1 MRFYIHAHDTLPTRR
16 QIISCHVAVAGAE
29 ASTTK
34 FNSYM
39 KSSRADSKST
49 PGVSDISS
57 SSSST
62 DEPRPRTHMDIR
74 QKKTS
79 SGRGR
84 ALNTQG
90 TMRMKYILGF
100 GGYHHGRR
108 SFSLNPGGIVSCCWC
123 HEPTSDYGSCLED
136 RQLCDEHVLEHR
148 VRPVVLP
155 LRGPDRHLPVEEVHD
170 LDLQRQQ
177 EARQVGT

>member
-100 GGYHHGRR
+100 GGHHHGMAAEVSPSTRGGSSLVVGVMNR
-108 SFSLNPGGIVSCCWC
+108 LPTTVHAWKTASFAMSMSSNTVS
-123 HEPTSDYGSCLED
+123 
-136 RQLCDEHVLEHR
+136 VLWFSR
-148 VRPVVLP
+148 CVVQTATFL
-155 LRGPDRHLPVEEVHD
+155 
-170 LDLQRQQ
+170 
-177 EARQVGT
+177 